1 MHKLLAT
8 LAAAFLVPLAGTS
21 APRKDAP
28 GEALYFPTAVG
39 TRWVYQTKDAGY
51 EEAITEAKPDG
62 AATVVTVVRTRDG
75 KEVSKSRLRVSPDG
89 LDMLASG
96 GVTYEKPFPYL
107 RARARPGDEW
117 EYEFDRGG
125 LTFRQHLKLVGP
137 ETVETPAGK
146 FLALRADGVQRV
158 LKAGKAV
165 ADMSTESKSWYAPGV
180 GLVRRVMGG
189 RETTLNKFEPGR

>member
-1 MHKLLAT
+1 MHKP
-8 LAAAFLVPLAGTS
+8 LAALAAVLVPLAGIS
-21 APRKDAP
+21 APRKDAR

-39 TRWVYQTKDAGY
+39 TRWIYQTKGVEY
-51 EEAITEAKPDG
+51 EEALTEVQPDG

-75 KEVSKSRLRVSPDG
+75 KEVSKSRHRVSPDA
-89 LDMLASG
+89 LEMLAAG
-96 GVTYEKPFPYL
+96 GVTYEKPLPYL

-146 FLALRADGVQRV
+146 FTALRADGVQRV
-158 LKAGKAV
+158 LREGKAV

-180 GLVRRVMGG
+180 GLVKRVMGG
-189 RETTLNKFEPGR
+189 QETTLQKFAPAK